1 MVKVEQHQLSAACR
15 VQQENPKKGASADR
29 YDRYKAARTLQQVL
43 DLGGSRGDIANDM
56 VRGYIQCEDPATQE
70 AILMTA
76 NESERRRLPAHLQ
89 RKLPPSGQAPPKRP
103 PPPHVPQPRPKK
115 VKSAPKQPG
124 FILYTKVESGVQHW
138 DQRCVEGLSE
148 DAAARVRAET
158 MAAAKKRDLLK
169 IMSQKVYATV
179 DEANAAALETVVAL
193 VERLADE
200 DLSLIHI

>member
-1 MVKVEQHQLSAACR
+1 MSPPCCVKRWRWAETPPNAT
-15 VQQENPKKGASADR
+15 
-29 YDRYKAARTLQQVL
+29 KAARTLQQVL

-148 DAAARVRAET
+148 DAAGQESQLRRVP
-158 MAAAKKRDLLK
+158 
-169 IMSQKVYATV
+169 
-179 DEANAAALETVVAL
+179 
-193 VERLADE
+193 RL
-200 DLSLIHI
+200 

>member
-1 MVKVEQHQLSAACR
+1 MDKGTADSIGSGLWKAT
-15 VQQENPKKGASADR
+15 KKGASADR

-103 PPPHVPQPRPKK
+103 PWPYAADR
-115 VKSAPKQPG
+115 
-124 FILYTKVESGVQHW
+124 
-138 DQRCVEGLSE
+138 
-148 DAAARVRAET
+148 AAA
-158 MAAAKKRDLLK
+158 
-169 IMSQKVYATV
+169 
-179 DEANAAALETVVAL
+179 AAALSRCACGARPT
-193 VERLADE
+193 
-200 DLSLIHI
+200 

>member
-158 MAAAKKRDLLK
+158 MAAAKKREKEL
-169 IMSQKVYATV
+169 MQ
-179 DEANAAALETVVAL
+179 NAQVLEVTGDGEEGERQPHPAL
-193 VERLADE
+193 VARAIAVATRR
-200 DLSLIHI
+200 SSP

>member
-56 VRGYIQCEDPATQE
+56 VRGYIQCEDPETQE

-89 RKLPPSGQAPPKRP
+89 PSQLQASLAAQRGELALACG
-103 PPPHVPQPRPKK
+103 R
-115 VKSAPKQPG
+115 SA
-124 FILYTKVESGVQHW
+124 L
-138 DQRCVEGLSE
+138 RSE
-148 DAAARVRAET
+148 
-158 MAAAKKRDLLK
+158 RDWFCLW
-169 IMSQKVYATV
+169 SW
-179 DEANAAALETVVAL
+179 
-193 VERLADE
+193 
-200 DLSLIHI
+200 S